1 MRTRAWVLLLA
12 AVWSLGCGGSLLED
26 ARHEFDQGQYADAK
40 RTILKIDA
48 SEYREQG
55 YREQTEY
62 ALFRG
67 LVMGALGDRTEAQAW
82 LGQAKQSEERHPGSL
97 SRDDAARLKLS
108 EEQYGPFL
116 PTSAP

>member
-48 SEYREQG
+48 SEYREQD

-82 LGQAKQSEERHPGSL
+82 LGAKPHEREK
-97 SRDDAARLKLS
+97 AATPAALPPDQTTVKRLRPLRRRALMT
-108 EEQYGPFL
+108 F
-116 PTSAP
+116 